1 MRRSASAHTVSAMRV
16 GLIIFLILCSPLSAG
31 TFTWD
36 GSTDSN
42 VSVKSNWAGNK
53 APGGNPDLQF
63 GSSSELSV
71 YFDFGNGATTTVDD
85 LTFTAAAGSYTIESD
100 GSGVLSIGNVDNQS
114 TSLQIFDIPLEFQN
128 KETVL
133 AGGPIQFNQAVTT
146 KTGNNQLTFTGGSSI
161 IAGANNVFSGGIE
174 LILHDTILDLS
185 GTDQSFAGISISGDS
200 VIDFGGSDAVID
212 LQFLE
217 VLNGTLTIKNWTG
230 DPGDF
235 IVSDSVDAT
244 SLGNITF
251 EGWGDATWDST
262 DGVTPGIVPEPSTYG
277 AILMA
282 LLSGTWL
289 VRRRRFKVI
298 SAPTE

>member
-1 MRRSASAHTVSAMRV
+1 MSFLDEMMRIRHT
-16 GLIIFLILCSPLSAG
+16 IFLLAVSQLSGA

-42 VSVKSNWAGNK
+42 VSEKSNWAGNK
-53 APGGNPDLQF
+53 APSGNPDLQF
-63 GSSSELSV
+63 GSSSELTV
-71 YFDFGNGATTTVDD
+71 YFDFGSGATTTVDD
-85 LTFTAAAGSYTIESD
+85 LTFTSAAGAYTISSD

-114 TSLQIFDIPLEFQN
+114 TPLQVFDIPLEFQN

-146 KTGNNQLTFTGGSSI
+146 KTGNNQLTFTGGSQI
-161 IAGANNVFSGGIE
+161 TAGADNVFTGGIE
-174 LILHDTILDLS
+174 LILQDTTLDLS
-185 GTDQSFAGISISGDS
+185 GTNQSFSGISISGDS

-235 IVSDSVDAT
+235 IVSDTVDSS

-251 EGWGDATWDST
+251 EGWGDATWDPT
-262 DGVTPGIVPEPSTYG
+262 TGVTPGIVPEPSAYG
-277 AILMA
+277 SILMA

-289 VRRRRFKVI
+289 VRRRRV
-298 SAPTE
+298 S

>member
-1 MRRSASAHTVSAMRV
+1 MRAR
-16 GLIIFLILCSPLSAG
+16 LLLFLPLVSPLSAA
-31 TFTWD
+31 TFTW
-36 GSTDSN
+36 GVSTDSN
-42 VSVKSNWAGNK
+42 VSVKSNWAGNR

-63 GSSSELSV
+63 GSSSELNV
-71 YFDFGNGATTTVDD
+71 YFDFGSGAATTVDD
-85 LTFTAAAGSYTIESD
+85 LTFTAAAGSFTIESD

-114 TSLQIFDIPLEFQN
+114 TSLQIFDISLEFQN

-161 IAGANNVFSGGIE
+161 IAGTDNVFTGGIK
-174 LILHDTILDLS
+174 LVLQDTILDLS
-185 GTDQSFAGISISGDS
+185 GIDQSFSGISVSGDS

-217 VLNGTLTIKNWTG
+217 VLNGSLTIKNWTG
-230 DPGDF
+230 DPGAF
-235 IVSDSVDAT
+235 LVTDSVDAT

-251 EGWGDATWDST
+251 EGWGDATWDPS

-277 AILMA
+277 AILMG
-282 LLSGTWL
+282 LVGGTWL
-289 VRRRRFKVI
+289 IRRRRFL
-298 SAPTE
+298 EG

>member
-1 MRRSASAHTVSAMRV
+1 MSLKIDREFIKIPMRAT
-16 GLIIFLILCSPLSAG
+16 LPILLLLFPTLSAAA
-31 TFTWD
+31 FTWD

-42 VSVKSNWAGNK
+42 VSVDSNWAGNK
-53 APGGNPDLQF
+53 TPSGNPDLQF

-85 LTFTAAAGSYTIESD
+85 LTFTSAAGSYTISSD

-161 IAGANNVFSGGIE
+161 IAGADNVFNGGIE
-174 LILHDTILDLS
+174 LVLQDTILDLS
-185 GTDQSFAGISISGDS
+185 GTDQSFSGISISGDS
-200 VIDFGGSDAVID
+200 VIDFGGSDAVINLD
-212 LQFLE
+212 FLE
-217 VLNGTLTIKNWTG
+217 VLNGTLTIQNWTG

-235 IVSDSVDAT
+235 IVSDSVDST

-251 EGWGDATWDST
+251 DGLGDASWDPT

-282 LLSGTWL
+282 LLSGSWM
-289 VRRRRFKVI
+289 VRRRRTLEV
-298 SAPTE
+298 SE

>member
-1 MRRSASAHTVSAMRV
+1 M
-16 GLIIFLILCSPLSAG
+16 
-31 TFTWD
+31 
-36 GSTDSN
+36 
-42 VSVKSNWAGNK
+42 SVKGNWAGNK
-53 APGGNPDLQF
+53 APGGKPDLQF
-63 GSSSELSV
+63 GSSSNLNV
-71 YFDFGNGATTTVDD
+71 FFDFGSGATTTVDD
-85 LTFTAAAGSYTIESD
+85 LTFTSAAGSYTISSD

-161 IAGANNVFSGGIE
+161 IAGANNVFTGGIE
-174 LILHDTILDLS
+174 LILQDTILDLS
-185 GTDQSFAGISISGDS
+185 GTTQSFAGISVSGNS

-217 VLNGTLTIKNWTG
+217 VLNGTLTIRNWTG

-235 IVSDSVDAT
+235 IVSDSVDST

-251 EGWGDATWDST
+251 EGWGNANWDPI

-282 LLSGTWL
+282 LLSGSWL
-289 VRRRRFKVI
+289 VRRRRMLEV
-298 SAPTE
+298 STARV